1 MAQNTFDFSH
11 FWSNLRTILTGKVDK
26 VDGKGLSTED
36 FTAAEKTKLSG
47 IERGA
52 TKTVIDTA
60 LSGTSTNPV
69 QNKVAKSAIDGKQD
83 SLSTAQLAAVNSGIT
98 SEGVAQIETNK
109 NNLALLTMRKVYS
122 TVHNAS
128 TTHTYTI
135 KVSDFNNS
143 QAGTYLITIVTW
155 SATPSFSL
163 YAVSYSG
170 NVTTTTNLTKI
181 AGADANISVT
191 DGVISCTTTGKIQI
205 IAVQ

>member
-1 MAQNTFDFSH
+1 MADVSKIKTP
-11 FWSNLRTILTGKVDK
+11 
-26 VDGKGLSTED
+26 DGMTYDVKDSS
-36 FTAAEKTKLSG
+36 A
-47 IERGA
+47 IH
-52 TKTVIDTA
+52 TVDTA

-69 QNKVAKSAIDGKQD
+69 QNKVIQAAIAERYTKSDTDTLLAGKVD
-83 SLSTAQLAAVNSGIT
+83 KETGKGLSTNDFTTA
-98 SEGVAQIETNK
+98 EK
-109 NNLALLTMRKVYS
+109 NNLASLTMRKVYS
-122 TVHNAS
+122 SVHNTS